1 MNGKNGIKEGLRK
14 NKWMPIFTG
23 MTDFI
28 LLGLD
33 CFPCRRVNGLRCF
46 KAFGSRRQGRNDAS
60 FSFPLRLHDDEAA
73 CL

>member
-1 MNGKNGIKEGLRK
+1 
-14 NKWMPIFTG
+14 
-23 MTDFI
+23 
-28 LLGLD
+28 
-33 CFPCRRVNGLRCF
+33 LRCF